1 MTCITVVRFETVYFR
16 RILVKRTPF
25 NMEKAKI
32 ESKGIH
38 ELYAQ
43 EGEKAAEVLWGN
55 SDKGINRRGFLSK
68 TALTALGTVLGA
80 PMVFGSNFPAGLIPA
95 LLADS
100 DDPFEL
106 DGKSRE
112 LTVLND
118 RPWNIETPAH
128 LLDDRVTPADK
139 FFVRNNGRLPADFNA
154 ATWTLTIEGESV
166 KAPKTY
172 TIQELKSKF
181 KEYTYQLVLECGGNG
196 RAEFNPPAKGNQWTT
211 GGVACAAWTGVRL
224 KDILNDVGLKSDAVY
239 IGYEGADIHLSG
251 DPDKVVISRG
261 VPIEKALQD
270 ESIIAYEMNGAP
282 IPKYN
287 GYPLRL
293 VLGGWPASVSG
304 KWLTKILVRD
314 RVHDGPKMEAPS
326 YRIPCE
332 PVEPGA
338 EVKNED
344 MCIIESMP
352 VKSLITYPKTG
363 GILDFGKKLKVRG
376 HAWAGERNVKNM
388 QVSIDFGATWQPAEL
403 EAPINRLA
411 WQHWEATL
419 DFPQKGYYEVW
430 AKATDDQGVSQPM
443 ITPGWNPKGYL
454 NNATHR
460 IALKVV

>member
-1 MTCITVVRFETVYFR
+1 MKKE
-16 RILVKRTPF
+16 
-25 NMEKAKI
+25 EKKSA
-32 ESKGIH
+32 GIH
-38 ELYAQ
+38 ELYAKDP
-43 EGEKAAEVLWGN
+43 EKAAEIIWGN
-55 SDKGINRRGFLSK
+55 NHQGVSRRGFLSK
-68 TALTALGTVLGA
+68 SALTALGTVLGA
-80 PMVFGSNFPAGLIPA
+80 PLVFGSNFPAGLIPA

-100 DDPFEL
+100 DDPFAL
-106 DGKSRE
+106 DGKSDE

-118 RPWNIETPAH
+118 KPWNIETPAH

-139 FFVRNNGRLPADFNA
+139 FFVRNNGQLPASFDASN
-154 ATWTLTIEGESV
+154 WTLTIEGESV
-166 KAPKTY
+166 QKTKTY
-172 TIQELKSKF
+172 TIADLKTKF

-211 GGVACAAWTGVRL
+211 GGIGCPAWTGVRL
-224 KDILNDVGLKSDAVY
+224 KDILEDVGLKSNAVY

-270 ESIIAYEMNGAP
+270 ESLIAYEMNGAP

-304 KWLTKILVRD
+304 KWLTKIRVRD

-326 YRIPCE
+326 YRVPCE
-332 PVEPGA
+332 PVAPGA
-338 EVKNED
+338 DVKAED

-363 GILDFGKKLKVRG
+363 GMLHFGKELNIRG
-376 HAWAGERNVKNM
+376 HAWAGERKVTALE
-388 QVSIDFGATWQPAEL
+388 VSIDFGATWQKAEL
-403 EAPINRLA
+403 EEPINRLA
-411 WQHWEATL
+411 WQHWSATL
-419 DFPQKGYYEVW
+419 KFPQKGYYEVW

-443 ITPGWNPKGYL
+443 ISPSWNPKGYL

-460 IALKVV
+460 IAIKVV